1 MPIEFVRIACLLAL
15 AACASAATCNN
26 TVCSMNPPDSCM
38 GYTYEYCFN
47 ATTSTG
53 YNGQICYYSSDC
65 ASYTKTDG
73 DFSVKLSG
81 QPPNII
87 GMYYSLIK
95 NAIRTAYN
103 NFCTSGTNYKICCPG
118 AVSWANMNTSLTAMA
133 NNSEVMILSSK
144 GSSGETVLAIRLAP
158 QQNSQVCSDVTYT
171 TTAAATT
178 STTAGTTTAA
188 GATTTAAGTTT
199 TAAGAT
205 TTAAGTTT
213 TAAGTT
219 TTAAGATTTA
229 AGTTTTA
236 AGTTTTAAGTTT
248 TAAGTTTTAAG
259 TTTTAADTTTTAAA
273 TTTTTEAAT
282 TTTTEAATTTTTEA
296 ATTTTTEAATT
307 TTEAA
312 TTTTEAA
319 TTSAARRRRAID
331 FASMLDESDDED
343 EPTLKRSRR
352 SAITLSTSDLATI
365 SSSINIAT
373 VITSALSSQNVTV
386 TVTVTTV
393 GYSSSPANQV
403 ESSRFVVCATALMAL
418 VGFSLR
424 RNL

>member
-1 MPIEFVRIACLLAL
+1 CLRASREWGAKYDSERQVAEQYKNRLESQTAERQKSEKQLTDTLAAANKRIELLEGQVKSLTGQKLQSPADSKVAAPQDDKPAVPASSTTPAAAASAKKTELRASGYSVEASTPQPSKNLESLSLDAMYEWNFETTTKGYTRFQHATWSMNEGIHQNLAFMEEFGVNLWTAQDRDFDMPIEFVRIACLLAL

-144 GSSGETVLAIRLAP
+144 GSS
-158 QQNSQVCSDVTYT
+158 
-171 TTAAATT
+171 
-178 STTAGTTTAA
+178 
-188 GATTTAAGTTT
+188 
-199 TAAGAT
+199 
-205 TTAAGTTT
+205 
-213 TAAGTT
+213 
-219 TTAAGATTTA
+219 
-229 AGTTTTA
+229 
-236 AGTTTTAAGTTT
+236 
-248 TAAGTTTTAAG
+248 
-259 TTTTAADTTTTAAA
+259 
-273 TTTTTEAAT
+273 
-282 TTTTEAATTTTTEA
+282 
-296 ATTTTTEAATT
+296 
-307 TTEAA
+307 
-312 TTTTEAA
+312 
-319 TTSAARRRRAID
+319 
-331 FASMLDESDDED
+331 
-343 EPTLKRSRR
+343 
-352 SAITLSTSDLATI
+352 
-365 SSSINIAT
+365 

>member
-118 AVSWANMNTSLTAMA
+118 AVS
-133 NNSEVMILSSK
+133 
-144 GSSGETVLAIRLAP
+144 
-158 QQNSQVCSDVTYT
+158 C
-171 TTAAATT
+171 
-178 STTAGTTTAA
+178 
-188 GATTTAAGTTT
+188 
-199 TAAGAT
+199 
-205 TTAAGTTT
+205 
-213 TAAGTT
+213 
-219 TTAAGATTTA
+219 
-229 AGTTTTA
+229 
-236 AGTTTTAAGTTT
+236 
-248 TAAGTTTTAAG
+248 
-259 TTTTAADTTTTAAA
+259 
-273 TTTTTEAAT
+273 
-282 TTTTEAATTTTTEA
+282 
-296 ATTTTTEAATT
+296 
-307 TTEAA
+307 
-312 TTTTEAA
+312 
-319 TTSAARRRRAID
+319 
-331 FASMLDESDDED
+331 
-343 EPTLKRSRR
+343 
-352 SAITLSTSDLATI
+352 DLATI